1 MKNRNDIGRNAGI
14 IGTITNLLLA
24 GGKLTVGILSMSM
37 SIIADA
43 LNNFS
48 DSISSI
54 ITLIGFKLA
63 KKPADADHPF
73 GHARFEY
80 ISSLIVAVVI
90 MFVGFELAK
99 SSIEKIITPE
109 ATTFSIITIIVLA
122 VSILIRLL
130 LKK

>member
-99 SSIEKIITPE
+99 SSVEKIITP
-109 ATTFSIITIIVLA
+109 APIQT
-122 VSILIRLL
+122 LL
-130 LKK
+130 PISTDLMLRQLENA